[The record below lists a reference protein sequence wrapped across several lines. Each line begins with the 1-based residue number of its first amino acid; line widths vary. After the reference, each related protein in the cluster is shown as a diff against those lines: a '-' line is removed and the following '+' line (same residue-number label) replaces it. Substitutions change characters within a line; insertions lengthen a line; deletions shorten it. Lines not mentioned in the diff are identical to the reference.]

1 MGRRCGGEAAAAAA
15 SQAIARGLAA
25 GRRDPH
31 ARRTGRRVTQHSVAA
46 PVRLQSPSPPRWP
59 QHTNAWAW
67 ARATGSGFV
76 VAGAAGLGDDLVA
89 AGQWGADVVAGG
101 GWSVGQIIYHEK
113 MMAAIGS
120 NMDGQKLFS
129 CLGWNGPSHSFSAKC
144 FSSSFSILLEHCKVT
159 YKNNYLIYIYIFL
172 VYSRVYISF
181 VL

>member
-15 SQAIARGLAA
+15 SQAIARGPAA

-101 GWSVGQIIYHEK
+101 GWSVGRERGGGDENGRGRRWRRRL
-113 MMAAIGS
+113 AAGFGGRGEELGFGAEATDYIPWENDGS
-120 NMDGQKLFS
+120 HWIEYGRS
-129 CLGWNGPSHSFSAKC
+129 E
-144 FSSSFSILLEHCKVT
+144 IV
-159 YKNNYLIYIYIFL
+159 
-172 VYSRVYISF
+172 
-181 VL
+181 